1 MEISITGD
9 ALILQKSIRDRIE
22 ADAKSFASRFNNK
35 PTRIEVKL
43 EEEFDQVK
51 GHRVRCGLST
61 SLGDR
66 RQILVRESRKKPE
79 DAIAAAFTA
88 AKRTVRRLAVRR
100 STAQGLSPAA

>member
-9 ALILQKSIRDRIE
+9 ALILQTSIRERIE
-22 ADAKSFASRFNNK
+22 ADAHSFANRFNNK
-35 PTRIEVKL
+35 PTKIEVKL
-43 EEEFDQVK
+43 EEEFDQVR
-51 GHRVRCGLST
+51 GHRIRCGLST

-88 AKRTVRRLAVRR
+88 AKRTVRRLAVSR
-100 STAQGLSPAA
+100 SSAPGLSPAT